1 MLIFVLSLLFN
12 QKLKTMT
19 RITKITRKLMLPA
32 LAAIATL
39 GAQAQDSTRTFVVS
53 GSADGYYRYNFT
65 APGGATNNFTSFTNS
80 QNSFELGMATLRA
93 DGTADGGKI
102 AATADLGFGRRA
114 EEFSYPDGSGGF
126 GSATTGNGF
135 NTLAAVKQLFI
146 SYTPGKLVT
155 FTLGKWDT
163 HIGYESVDAYN
174 NKNYS
179 MDYLFSYGPF
189 SHTGFKAQYTKG
201 NLGVMLGVANPIDN
215 TTTTSGVKTLI
226 AQVSDS
232 VGKFLIYLNYAGFF
246 GADHGANATNATYDT
261 LKSLNQIDVV
271 AEVALNS
278 KWSLVDNFSTQFRT
292 GLNSSSKTWVGDAL
306 YITYAP
312 AATSSFTLR
321 GEYIS
326 DSKYSLFPDKSIED
340 ITLSYNYVVASRL
353 TIIPEVR
360 FDGSSDPIFYKSTD
374 ALGTPTATSTFT
386 GLIAAVYKF

>member
-1 MLIFVLSLLFN
+1 
-12 QKLKTMT
+12 MT
-19 RITKITRKLMLPA
+19 RKIFLPIFGA
-32 LAAIATL
+32 LIAL
-39 GAQAQDSTRTFVVS
+39 GAKAQDSTRTFVVS
-53 GSADGYYRYNFT
+53 GSADGYYRYNFS
-65 APGGATNNFTSFTNS
+65 APAASGATNNYTSFTNS
-80 QNSFELGMATLRA
+80 QNSFELGMATLRV
-93 DGTADGGKI
+93 DGTGLSGKI

-114 EEFSYPDGSGGF
+114 QEFSYPDGTGWN
-126 GSATTGNGF
+126 GSAPANGNGF
-135 NTLAAVKQLFI
+135 ASLAAVKQLFI

-201 NLGVMLGVANPIDN
+201 NLGIMLGVANPTDN
-215 TTTTSGVKTLI
+215 ATTSPGTNTSVGTISTVKTLI

-232 VGKFLIYLNYAGFF
+232 VGKVMLYLNYQGFF
-246 GADHGANATNATYDT
+246 GSSEPQNVPNASYNG

-271 AEVALNS
+271 AEVSLNS
-278 KWSLVDNFSTQFRT
+278 KWSLVDNFSTQFRSDL
-292 GLNSSSKTWVGDAL
+292 GGDFGDGRSKTWVGDAL

-312 AATSSFTLR
+312 TGSSSFTLR

-326 DSKYSLFPDKSIED
+326 DPDSSLFGTAKTLDD
-340 ITLSYNYVVASRL
+340 ITLSYNYVVGGRL
-353 TIIPEVR
+353 TLIPEVR
-360 FDGSSDPIFYKSTD
+360 FDGATNPIFTESN
-374 ALGTPTATSTFT
+374 GTATTSTFT

>member
-1 MLIFVLSLLFN
+1 
-12 QKLKTMT
+12 MT
-19 RITKITRKLMLPA
+19 RKIFLPFFAALITLS
-32 LAAIATL
+32 AT
-39 GAQAQDSTRTFVVS
+39 AQDSTRTFVVS

-65 APGGATNNFTSFTNS
+65 SPAISVTNNYTSFTNS
-80 QNSFELGMATLRA
+80 QNSFQLGMATLRA
-93 DGTADGGKI
+93 DGTAMSGKI

-114 EEFSYPDGSGGF
+114 EEFSYPDGAGYPTN
-126 GSATTGNGF
+126 GSSAPRGGNGF

-201 NLGVMLGVANPIDN
+201 NLGIMLGVANPIDN
-215 TTTTSGVKTLI
+215 TTDTSSVKTLI

-232 VGKFLIYLNYAGFF
+232 IGKVMFYLNYAGFF
-246 GADHGANATNATYDT
+246 GASNQGPVAEPNVTYNS
-261 LKSLNQIDVV
+261 LKSLNQIDLVL
-271 AEVALNS
+271 ETALNS

-292 GLNSSSKTWVGDAL
+292 AISPYSDGKSSKTWWGDAL

-312 AATSSFTLR
+312 SAKSAWTLR
-321 GEYIS
+321 GEYVS
-326 DSKYSLFPDKSIED
+326 DADSTIFGSAKAIDD
-340 ITLSYNYVVASRL
+340 ITLSYNYIVGGRL
-353 TIIPEVR
+353 TIIPEIR
-360 FDGSSDPIFYKSTD
+360 YDGATNPVFAKSDGTST
-374 ALGTPTATSTFT
+374 TSTFT
-386 GLIAAVYKF
+386 GLIAAIYKF

>member
-1 MLIFVLSLLFN
+1 MTGRVLLSLIGGIL
-12 QKLKTMT
+12 
-19 RITKITRKLMLPA
+19 
-32 LAAIATL
+32 TL
-39 GAQAQDSTRTFVVS
+39 TSMAQDSTRTFVVS
-53 GSADGYYRYNFT
+53 GSADGYYRYNFDNQV
-65 APGGATNNFTSFTNS
+65 NNFSSFTNS

-114 EEFSYPDGSGGF
+114 QEFSYPDGAGWPVNIGAGG
-126 GSATTGNGF
+126 GNGF
-135 NTLAAVKQLFI
+135 TSLAEVKQLYMSF
-146 SYTPGKLVT
+146 TPGKLVT

-201 NLGVMLGVANPIDN
+201 NFGFMLGVANPIDN
-215 TTTTSGVKTLI
+215 STTTTSVKTLI

-232 VGKFLIYLNYAGFF
+232 VGKFMFYLNYAGFMGVDQG
-246 GADHGANATNATYDT
+246 GASASGEVTYNG
-261 LKSLNQIDVV
+261 LKSLQQIDLV
-271 AEVALNS
+271 AEIALNS

-292 GLNSSSKTWVGDAL
+292 TTSDTAKNWVGDAL
-306 YITYAP
+306 YISFSP
-312 AATSSFTLR
+312 KGTSSWNLR
-321 GEYIS
+321 GEYVS
-326 DSKYSLFPDKSIED
+326 DPKMGLFFDKAVED
-340 ITLSYNYVVASRL
+340 VTLSYDYVVAGRL

-360 FDGSSDPIFYKSTD
+360 YDAATD
-374 ALGTPTATSTFT
+374 AVFTKSNGTAETSTFT

>member
-1 MLIFVLSLLFN
+1 
-12 QKLKTMT
+12 MT
-19 RITKITRKLMLPA
+19 RITK
-32 LAAIATL
+32 LAANVMLTMVGGIAVLHAT
-39 GAQAQDSTRTFVVS
+39 AQTDSTRTFVVS
-53 GSADGYYRYNFT
+53 GSADGYYRYNFSSKY
-65 APGGATNNFTSFTNS
+65 ANNFTSFTNS

-114 EEFSYPDGSGGF
+114 QEFSYADGTGWNGVAPT
-126 GSATTGNGF
+126 GGNGF
-135 NTLAAVKQLFI
+135 ASLAAVKQLFI

-201 NLGVMLGVANPIDN
+201 NLGIMLGVANPIDN
-215 TTTTSGVKTLI
+215 ATTASSTKTLI

-232 VGKFLIYLNYAGFF
+232 LGKFLVYLNYAGFF
-246 GADHGANATNATYDT
+246 GANQGQNAPNATYDT

-271 AEVALNS
+271 AEIALNS

-312 AATSSFTLR
+312 TASSSFTLR

-326 DSKYSLFPDKSIED
+326 DSKVSLFPDKSLEE

-360 FDGSSDPIFYKSTD
+360 FDGSSDPIFYKGTD
-374 ALGTPTATSTFT
+374 TPFNPSVTDSGPTATSTFT